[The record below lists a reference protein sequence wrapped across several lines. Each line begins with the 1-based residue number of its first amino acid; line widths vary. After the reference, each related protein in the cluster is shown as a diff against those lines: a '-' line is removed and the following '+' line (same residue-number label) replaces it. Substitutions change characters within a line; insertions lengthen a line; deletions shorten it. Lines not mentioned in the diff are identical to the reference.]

1 MENIIFCAVL
11 FAEIEKSS
19 TANPFLLILE
29 KILKQLRLDRDLKI
43 GIQTFISFLSVK
55 SLSGGNQEIFE

>member
-1 MENIIFCAVL
+1 ML

-29 KILKQLRLDRDLKI
+29 KILKQSRLDKDLKI
-43 GIQTFISFLSVK
+43 GIQTSSSFLSVK

>member
-1 MENIIFCAVL
+1 ML